1 MDKKRFGSHLAYFR
15 KKNGMTQMQLAERVN
30 CSLSTI
36 SRLESG
42 LEIPKLQLFEKFN
55 KVFEGFGIT
64 YEELS
69 MEEIFEF
76 QRAKEE
82 LLIAIQN
89 GRAEELDR
97 KLMRFKELMDEEDL
111 EHKQYYVLG
120 YLVYMR
126 KNGMTIEE
134 FLNRITALFEIRR
147 KFPKFHEISE
157 LNLSR
162 IEYMMI
168 YKMGL
173 AHMSVGNDK
182 QAMEYIKGLIICGF
196 GGDTEYLK
204 NRTKDV
210 ATSYAQMLIRNN
222 QFVEAE
228 KCINYVMER
237 IAESTDTRL
246 FFQSLILQEELFV
259 VRGDVEG
266 AKLIKDFIEVAER
279 LVNYMQHKAVKVGDL

>member
-1 MDKKRFGSHLAYFR
+1 MDKKRFGSQLAYFR

-36 SRLESG
+36 SRIESG

-55 KVFEGFGIT
+55 KVFESFGIT
-64 YEELS
+64 YEEIS

-97 KLMRFKELMDEEDL
+97 KLMRFKELMDEDDT

-134 FLNRITALFEIRR
+134 FLDRITALFEIRR
-147 KFPKFHEISE
+147 KLPKLHEISE
-157 LNLSR
+157 LKLSR

-259 VRGDVEG
+259 ARGDVEG
-266 AKLIKDFIEVAER
+266 AKLIKGFIEVAER
-279 LVNYMQHKAVKVGDL
+279 LVNYMQHTAVKVGDL

>member
-134 FLNRITALFEIRR
+134 FLDRITALFEIRR
-147 KFPKFHEISE
+147 KLPKLHEISE
-157 LNLSR
+157 LKLSR

-182 QAMEYIKGLIICGF
+182 QAMEYIKELIICGF

-237 IAESTDTRL
+237 IAENTDTRL
-246 FFQSLILQEELFV
+246 FFQSLILQEKLFV
-259 VRGDVEG
+259 ARGDVEG

-279 LVNYMQHKAVKVGDL
+279 LVNYMQHKAVKACDL

>member
-147 KFPKFHEISE
+147 KLPKPHEISE
-157 LNLSR
+157 LKLSR

-259 VRGDVEG
+259 VRGYVEG

-279 LVNYMQHKAVKVGDL
+279 LVNYMQHKAVKACDL